1 MSTAMD
7 LSIVV
12 PFFNEEQSVIPLCRG
27 VKEAVDPVGCDYEVL
42 LVDDGSS
49 DSTYENALKIGEEDS
64 RFRIIKLRANFGQT
78 AALAAGFSHARGRII
93 VSMDGDLQNDP
104 RDIEEMI
111 RRVDQG
117 YDVVTGW
124 RENRQDGFILR
135 RLPSLVAN
143 WLVRKMTGITI
154 RDNGCGIRAYRA
166 SYIQQFA
173 LYSEMHRL
181 LPTIVALTGARITE
195 MKVRHHPRKFGSSKY
210 GLSRIYK
217 FLLDFTSIKI
227 ILSLF
232 RLPMFGF
239 GAIGIFFVLL
249 GLMISGVGIVELA
262 LRPEDVFLV
271 YLGTGVLVSSLGVS
285 LMVMGMICDLV
296 YETAEMRVEHLF
308 SIETNPGG

>member
-1 MSTAMD
+1 MH
-7 LSIVV
+7 LSIVI
-12 PFFNEEQSVIPLCRG
+12 PFFNEENSVGPLANDLTFVLEG
-27 VKEAVDPVGCDYEVL
+27 AEFEFEVL
-42 LVDDGSS
+42 LVDDGST
-49 DSTYENALKIGEEDS
+49 DSTYERAVSIATNDS
-64 RFRIIKLRANFGQT
+64 RFRVIKLRANFGQT

-104 RDIEEMI
+104 RDITEMVNRI
-111 RRVDQG
+111 DEG

-124 RENRQDGFILR
+124 RENRKDGLILR
-135 RLPSLVAN
+135 RFPSLMAN

-166 SYIQQFA
+166 SYIKKFA

-195 MKVRHHPRKFGSSKY
+195 MKVRHHPRRFGSSKY

-217 FLLDFTSIKI
+217 FLLDFASIKI
-227 ILSLF
+227 ILTLF

-239 GAIGIFFVLL
+239 GAVGLFFFLVGLIF
-249 GLMISGVGIVELA
+249 SGVGFVELA

-271 YLGTGVLVSSLGVS
+271 YLGVGVVVSSLGVS
-285 LMVMGMICDLV
+285 LIVMGMICDLV
-296 YETAEMRVEHLF
+296 YETAETRVEQLF